1 MGSILQD
8 NSPDQT
14 DAEPTKP
21 TIEQAPEEAASPLTP
36 SESTPGHYYY
46 VRFRAATPP
55 VSAVSRLAGLV
66 RGEVVMVQTEHGPEP
81 ATISG
86 PGPDFQGQPATA
98 AGQASY
104 TISRRAN
111 RDEVDKFENLVSRE
125 GEAFKTCQ
133 AQIARHR
140 LDMKLIRV
148 ERYFNGSKII
158 FFFTAENRVDFRELV
173 KDLVQEFRTRVEIR
187 QIGVRHETKMIG
199 GIGCCGRELCCATFI
214 TNFAPVSIKMAKE
227 QNLPLNPA
235 KISGVCNRLLCCL
248 TYEYDTYHALRKG
261 MPKPGKILVQDGV
274 ELKVIQTNVL
284 KGTATVITSGGGPD
298 GIRVL
303 TRPEWEP
310 LLAPGAARPA
320 APGAAPAPAPPADKR
335 QPRPQKERARR
346 PKGKKRESAE
356 SDQKA
361 RDAEGGTDPNPSEE

>member
-1 MGSILQD
+1 MQD
-8 NSPDQT
+8 NSPDPHDDLPT
-14 DAEPTKP
+14 EPP
-21 TIEQAPEEAASPLTP
+21 PPPPAPAVEANETA
-36 SESTPGHYYY
+36 PGYHYY
-46 VRFRAATPP
+46 VRFRSGTPP
-55 VSAVSRLAGLV
+55 FSAVSRLSGLG

-86 PGPDFQGQPATA
+86 PGPDFQEQPQTA
-98 AGQASY
+98 SGQASY
-104 TISRRAN
+104 TITRRAN
-111 RDEVDKFENLVSRE
+111 REEIDKFESLVSRE
-125 GEAFKTCQ
+125 TEAFKTCQ
-133 AQIARHR
+133 THIARHR

-158 FFFTAENRVDFRELV
+158 FYFTAENRVDFRELV

-261 MPKPGKILVQDGV
+261 MPKPGKILVQAGV
-274 ELKVIQTNVL
+274 ELRVIQTNVL
-284 KGTATVITSGGGPD
+284 KGTVTVVPAAGGSD
-298 GIRVL
+298 GLRVL

-310 LLAPGAARPA
+310 LLAAGTTRTLAPA
-320 APGAAPAPAPPADKR
+320 ALPTVAPTVERR
-335 QPRPQKERARR
+335 QPRPPRERPRR
-346 PKGKKRESAE
+346 PKGKKREGIE
-356 SDQKA
+356 PDQKA
-361 RDAEGGTDPNPSEE
+361 GDDEGSSADANSPEESP